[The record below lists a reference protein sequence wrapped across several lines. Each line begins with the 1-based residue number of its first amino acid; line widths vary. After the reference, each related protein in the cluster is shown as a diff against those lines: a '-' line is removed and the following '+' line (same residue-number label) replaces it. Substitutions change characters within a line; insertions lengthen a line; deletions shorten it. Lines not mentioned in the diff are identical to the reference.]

1 MGLFSGIGSF
11 FSGIASAVS
20 SFASSIG
27 GVLGSICKSLCPYIG
42 VVLTVGAILVEKVG
56 KLLGVIEEKEKVEE
70 LGFKAEISNKKPED
84 YESFS
89 EYIEDVR
96 KIELT
101 PEQKIKLENSE
112 VKDKCKVIG
121 TGILM
126 EGISEKS
133 GIDIPLG
140 FWLGASKSG
149 LSSEEVKEVL
159 STLKNLDKSLDLDK
173 YFNKNL
179 NRNEMKVGDK
189 VLEDSFKSLNPNIT
203 EDQLDK
209 RFENLQKEFK
219 EF

>member
-1 MGLFSGIGSF
+1 MELFSGLI
-11 FSGIASAVS
+11 SAVS
-20 SFASSIG
+20 SFVSSIG
-27 GVLGSICKSLCPYIG
+27 GVLESICKSLCPYIG

-84 YESFS
+84 YELFS

-112 VKDKCKVIG
+112 VKDKWKVIG